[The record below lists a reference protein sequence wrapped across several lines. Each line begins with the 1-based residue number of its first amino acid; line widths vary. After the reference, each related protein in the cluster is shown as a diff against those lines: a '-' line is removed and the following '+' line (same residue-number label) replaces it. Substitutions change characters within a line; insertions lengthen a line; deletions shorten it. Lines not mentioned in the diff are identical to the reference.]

1 MSAKI
6 KIAPQDTTISL
17 KNPHRYDIQSNCGW
31 PLMRGGCKIMHN
43 DDGILVHGE
52 VLRYWN
58 ILQVKQ
64 QYKTLFSFLITGR
77 VLVGSASMN

>member
-1 MSAKI
+1 
-6 KIAPQDTTISL
+6 
-17 KNPHRYDIQSNCGW
+17 
-31 PLMRGGCKIMHN
+31 MHN

-77 VLVGSASMN
+77 VLVVLQ